1 MSTLQIILV
10 VIVAFIVGC
19 SSVNDQIETYQP
31 IVACSL
37 IGLVTGHLELGVML
51 GGSLQLITM
60 GWANVGA
67 AMAPDAALAGVASAI
82 ILIEGNQ
89 GAQGIGPAIAL
100 AVPLAVAGLG
110 LTMLVRTATVFIAH
124 IMDSQAEE
132 ADINGIQMW
141 HFIGMALQGLR
152 VAIPALLLMLIP
164 VNVVRQ
170 GLEAMP
176 EWLTAGMTIGGGM
189 VVAVGYAMV
198 INMMSSREVWPFFF
212 LGFALA
218 AIDQLT
224 LISLGI
230 IGVCLAVLFL
240 ALEGKGGNS
249 NGSSNGD
256 GGSDDPLG
264 EILEEL

>member
-1 MSTLQIILV
+1 MSLVQIILV
-10 VIVAFIVGC
+10 VIVAFIIGC

-31 IVACSL
+31 VVACSL

-67 AMAPDAALAGVASAI
+67 AMAPDASLAAVASTI
-82 ILIEGNQ
+82 ILILGGQ
-89 GAQGIGPAIAL
+89 GTKGIGPAIAL
-100 AVPLAVAGLG
+100 AVPLAVAGLA
-110 LTMLVRTATVFIAH
+110 LTMVVRTATVFIA
-124 IMDSQAEE
+124 
-132 ADINGIQMW
+132 DIAGVERW

-152 VAIPALLLMLIP
+152 VAIPALLLLLIP
-164 VNVVRQ
+164 AHLVQ
-170 GLEAMP
+170 SGLEAMP
-176 EWLTAGMTIGGGM
+176 EWLKSGMTIGGGM

-218 AIDQLT
+218 ALKELT

-230 IGVCLAVLFL
+230 IGLCLAVMYL
-240 ALEGKGGNS
+240 ALEASGS
-249 NGSSNGD
+249 NGSSND
-256 GGSDDPLG
+256 GGSGDPLG
-264 EILEEL
+264 EILEDF

>member
-1 MSTLQIILV
+1 MSTVQILLV
-10 VIVAFIVGC
+10 VIVAFIIGC

-31 IVACSL
+31 VIACSL
-37 IGLVTGHLELGVML
+37 IGLVTGNLELGVML

-67 AMAPDAALAGVASAI
+67 AMAPDASLAAVASAI
-82 ILIEGNQ
+82 ILIQ
-89 GAQGIGPAIAL
+89 GGQGERGIGTAIGL
-100 AVPLAVAGLG
+100 AVPLAVAGLA

-124 IMDSQAEE
+124 IMDSRAEA
-132 ADINGIQMW
+132 ADIAGIERW

-152 VAIPALLLMLIP
+152 VAIPALLLTLIP
-164 VNVVRQ
+164 ADLVRN

-218 AIDQLT
+218 AIQQLT
-224 LISLGI
+224 LIGLGI
-230 IGVCLAVLFL
+230 IGVCLAVIYL
-240 ALEGKGGNS
+240 ALEASGS
-249 NGSSNGD
+249 NGSSSNT
-256 GGSDDPLG
+256 GSGDPLG
-264 EILEEL
+264 EILDDF

>member
-1 MSTLQIILV
+1 
-10 VIVAFIVGC
+10 G
-19 SSVNDQIETYQP
+19 
-31 IVACSL
+31 
-37 IGLVTGHLELGVML
+37 
-51 GGSLQLITM
+51 
-60 GWANVGA
+60 
-67 AMAPDAALAGVASAI
+67 
-82 ILIEGNQ
+82 
-89 GAQGIGPAIAL
+89 
-100 AVPLAVAGLG
+100 
-110 LTMLVRTATVFIAH
+110 R
-124 IMDSQAEE
+124 
-132 ADINGIQMW
+132 
-141 HFIGMALQGLR
+141 ALQGLR

-218 AIDQLT
+218 AIKQLT

-249 NGSSNGD
+249 NGSSTGG

>member
-1 MSTLQIILV
+1 
-10 VIVAFIVGC
+10 
-19 SSVNDQIETYQP
+19 
-31 IVACSL
+31 
-37 IGLVTGHLELGVML
+37 ML

-67 AMAPDAALAGVASAI
+67 AMAPDASLAAVASAI
-82 ILIEGNQ
+82 ILIQ
-89 GAQGIGPAIAL
+89 GGQGEKGIGTAIGL
-100 AVPLAVAGLG
+100 AVPLAVAGLA

-124 IMDSQAEE
+124 VMDSRAEA
-132 ADINGIQMW
+132 ADIAGIQRW

-152 VAIPALLLMLIP
+152 VAIPALLLTLIP
-164 VNVVRQ
+164 ADIVRN

-176 EWLTAGMTIGGGM
+176 DWLTAGMTIGGGM

-218 AIDQLT
+218 TIQQLT
-224 LISLGI
+224 LIGLGI

-240 ALEGKGGNS
+240 ALEASSAK
-249 NGSSNGD
+249 GSSNN
-256 GGSDDPLG
+256 GGSNDPLG
-264 EILEEL
+264 EILEDF

>member
-1 MSTLQIILV
+1 MSTVQILLV
-10 VIVAFIVGC
+10 VIVAFIIGC

-31 IVACSL
+31 VIACSL
-37 IGLVTGHLELGVML
+37 IGLVTGNLELGVML

-67 AMAPDAALAGVASAI
+67 AMAPDASLAAVASAI
-82 ILIEGNQ
+82 ILIQ
-89 GAQGIGPAIAL
+89 GGQGEKGIGTAIGL
-100 AVPLAVAGLG
+100 AVPLAVAGLA

-124 IMDSQAEE
+124 VMDSRAEA
-132 ADINGIQMW
+132 ADIAGIQRW

-152 VAIPALLLMLIP
+152 VAIPALLLTLIP
-164 VNVVRQ
+164 ADIVRN

-176 EWLTAGMTIGGGM
+176 DWLTAGMTIGGGM

-218 AIDQLT
+218 AIQQLT
-224 LISLGI
+224 LIGLGI

-240 ALEGKGGNS
+240 ALEASGAK
-249 NGSSNGD
+249 GSSNN

-264 EILEEL
+264 EILEDF

>member
-1 MSTLQIILV
+1 MSTIQIILV

-31 IVACSL
+31 VVACSL
-37 IGLVTGHLELGVML
+37 IGLVTGQLELGVML

-110 LTMLVRTATVFIAH
+110 LTMIVRTATVFIAH
-124 IMDSQAEE
+124 IMDKRAEK
-132 ADINGIQMW
+132 ADINGIQAW
-141 HFIGMALQGLR
+141 HFIGMTLQGLR
-152 VAIPALLLMLIP
+152 VAIPALLLML
-164 VNVVRQ
+164 
-170 GLEAMP
+170 
-176 EWLTAGMTIGGGM
+176 M

-218 AIDQLT
+218 AIKQLT

-230 IGVCLAVLFL
+230 IGVCLAILFL
-240 ALEGKGGNS
+240 ALEGSGGSS
-249 NGSSNGD
+249 NGSSNGSGD
-256 GGSDDPLG
+256 SDDPLG
-264 EILEEL
+264 DILEDI

>member
-37 IGLVTGHLELGVML
+37 IGLVTGHLELGIML

-124 IMDSQAEE
+124 IMDSRAEE

-152 VAIPALLLMLIP
+152 VAI
-164 VNVVRQ
+164 
-170 GLEAMP
+170 P